1 MPPVVVLI
9 GPPGAGKS
17 TVGHALASRLAVP
30 FEDTDDVIEQ
40 RAGKR
45 IAEIFLTDGEAAFRQ
60 LEKAVVADRLA
71 AHTGVLALG
80 GGAILDDDTRALLAN
95 HTVIYLEV
103 EFSEAVRRVG
113 LNRDRPL
120 LLGNPR
126 AQLRALM
133 DARRPLYEQTATH
146 TVGTTGRTPD
156 KVADEIAALITVRE
170 ENR

>member
-17 TVGHALASRLAVP
+17 TVGRALASRLAVS

-80 GGAILDDDTRALLAN
+80 GGAILDDDTRALLAD

-156 KVADEIAALITVRE
+156 EVADEIAALITVRE

>member
-17 TVGHALASRLAVP
+17 TVGRALASRLAVP

-156 KVADEIAALITVRE
+156 EVADEIAALITVRE

>member
-17 TVGHALASRLAVP
+17 TVGRALASRLAVS

-80 GGAILDDDTRALLAN
+80 GGAILDDDTRALLAD

-156 KVADEIAALITVRE
+156 EVADEIAALITVHE